1 MNNPFYLV
9 YDTWKEFYVLK
20 KTNFVIERLQ
30 MLITRTLNLSLVFRM
45 IFVVEGSLVKKEAP
59 LLIVFFVLK

>member
-9 YDTWKEFYVLK
+9 NDTWKEFYVLK

-30 MLITRTLNLSLVFRM
+30 MLITWTLNLSLVYRM
-45 IFVVEGSLVKKEAP
+45 IFVVEGSLVKREDP

>member
-30 MLITRTLNLSLVFRM
+30 MLITWTLNLSLVYRM
-45 IFVVEGSLVKKEAP
+45 IFVVEGSLVKREDP

>member
-45 IFVVEGSLVKKEAP
+45 IFVVEGSLVKKEDP